1 MKPVLDE
8 GAPLAPPLSA
18 AALRRRPRFPLAFKF
33 SLAGASL
40 LLLLSVGASLLFL
53 AEAKDAARQAIE
65 RQGDAI
71 ASTLDYSIEVFLD
84 KDDLTSIQRIVSSSA
99 LLPDVRNVLVTDRTG
114 KVIASSDR
122 AEMGEHA
129 ASPSLRAFLE
139 KGTFTPQMI
148 YAEGGDVLILR
159 PLRRGKYQSIND
171 TGILGAIQITV
182 DRRPIEAEMEIGTL
196 RMLGVHLGSYLLL
209 TLLAA
214 VALRTIVVRPLY
226 VLSEAAGRVGTGDRG
241 ARTGLRSRDEIGLV
255 AVAFDRMAAD
265 VERGF
270 ATLEDKVDERTR
282 ELKQENE
289 QKAAAFEA
297 LRRTQAETD
306 RIKGDII
313 SVVSHEL
320 RTPLTAIRGSIGL
333 LVGGVLGSL
342 PKEQMELL
350 VIAERNVLRLIDLVN
365 DILDIDR
372 LERGMFELQLADAPV
387 ADVVRRSVEAVA
399 EFAKEERIGIDVE
412 DSAEIVRGDRLR
424 LVQVLVNLLSNAIKF
439 SPPDSRVRVSARA
452 VVGEAGEGSGSGNGS
467 GSGRG
472 SGSGDGE
479 EIEIRVQD
487 KGPGIPPEH
496 LTRIFDRFHQV
507 QSPSTRARGGSG
519 LGLSISKSIVQ
530 LHGGTIGV
538 ISEEGKGSTFWFRL
552 PRAQVTADWTG

>member
-1 MKPVLDE
+1 MRPVPAE
-8 GAPLAPPLSA
+8 GAPPAATTPPLPP
-18 AALRRRPRFPLAFKF
+18 RRKRPRFPLALKF
-33 SLAGASL
+33 SLAGVAL
-40 LLLLSVGASLLFL
+40 LVLLSVGASMLFL
-53 AEAKDAARQAIE
+53 AEARDAARQALE
-65 RQGDAI
+65 HQGDAI
-71 ASTLDYSIEVFLD
+71 ASTLDYSIELFLD
-84 KDDLTSIQRIVSSSA
+84 KDDLTSIQRIVSNSA

-122 AEMGEHA
+122 AEMGAHA
-129 ASPSLRAFLE
+129 ASPELRAFLE
-139 KGTFTPQMI
+139 RGTFAPQMI
-148 YAEGGDVLILR
+148 YGDGGDVRILR
-159 PLRRGKYQSIND
+159 PLRRGRYESIND

-182 DRRPIEAEMEIGTL
+182 DRRTIEADAEIGAL

-209 TLLAA
+209 TVLAA
-214 VALRTIVVRPLY
+214 LALRAIVVRPLY
-226 VLSEAAGRVGTGDRG
+226 VLTEAADRVGTGDRA

-270 ATLEDKVDERTR
+270 VTLEDKVKERTR
-282 ELKQENE
+282 ELQQENE
-289 QKAAAFEA
+289 EKAAAFEA

-333 LVGGVLGSL
+333 LVGGVLGGL

-387 ADVVRRSVEAVA
+387 ADIVRRSVEAVA
-399 EFAKEERIGIDVE
+399 EFAKEERIGIEVE
-412 DSAEIVRGDRLR
+412 DSAEVVRGDRLR

-439 SPPDSRVRVSARA
+439 SPPDSRVLVSARA
-452 VVGEAGEGSGSGNGS
+452 VVGETAD

-472 SGSGDGE
+472 SGRGSGDSA

-487 KGPGIPPEH
+487 QGPGIPPEH

-507 QSPSTRARGGSG
+507 QSPSTRAQGGSG

-530 LHGGTIGV
+530 LHGGSIGV
-538 ISEEGKGSTFWFRL
+538 ASEEGKGSTFWFRL